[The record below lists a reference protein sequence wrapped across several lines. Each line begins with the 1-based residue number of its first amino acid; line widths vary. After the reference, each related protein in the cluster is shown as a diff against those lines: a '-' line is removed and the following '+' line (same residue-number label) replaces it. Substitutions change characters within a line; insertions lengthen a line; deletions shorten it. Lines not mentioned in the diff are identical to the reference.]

1 MNWKALQQ
9 LHQVYIQNA
18 ASDKILKYAY
28 IKSLVGMGY
37 LMQDEKLLKKTDYFD
52 EFYKKKHLDK
62 FEHIQKLLIQYDFV
76 TTNLK
81 EDDLEILL
89 KIEAE
94 KEAIIKQDFS
104 SEEFA
109 TQYFQNS
116 KYLKTKTNL
125 ENIILKI
132 LDKEDFQDKGSDQQF
147 LSILHCKSKHP
158 KAILLCEN
166 LDLLKK
172 TRLENTELWFAGGSN
187 TAKLAYVPTPKI
199 PMYYRCDWDNNGM
212 KIYQRIK
219 RDFFPKIELIVPKN
233 PEYFSIISEWETR
246 IDESL
251 FTKNAIQLLK
261 HLIENNLWIE
271 EQGITLP
278 TTLSN

>member
-9 LHQVYIQNA
+9 LHQIYIEGTTLA
-18 ASDKILKYAY
+18 ATLDYPY
-28 IKSLVGMGY
+28 IRRQIDMVRIREEGKF
-37 LMQDEKLLKKTDYFD
+37 LMKTDLFD
-52 EFYKKKHLDK
+52 EFYERKHLAN
-62 FEHIQKLLIQYDFV
+62 FERIKKMLTQYGFA

-81 EDDLEILL
+81 ENDLEVLL
-89 KIEAE
+89 NIEEE
-94 KEAIIKQDFS
+94 KEDIIEQGFS

-109 TQYFQNS
+109 TKYFHNS
-116 KYLKTKTNL
+116 KYLKTKAGL
-125 ENIILKI
+125 KNIILKI
-132 LDKEDFQDKGSDQQF
+132 LDKDDFQDKGSDQQF
-147 LSILHCKSKHP
+147 LCVLHCKSIYP

-166 LDLLKK
+166 IDLLRKA
-172 TRLENTELWFAGGSN
+172 RLKNTELWFAGGNN
-187 TAKLAYVPTPKI
+187 TAKLAYLPPPKI
-199 PMYYRCDWDNNGM
+199 PIYYRCDWDNNGM

-233 PEYFSIISEWETR
+233 PEYFSIESEWKTK

-251 FTKNAIQLLK
+251 FTKNAFQLLRY
-261 HLIENNLWIE
+261 LIENNLWIE